1 MQSLILLGNSY
12 VHIWVRKMKM
22 TSESTAVPVVTA
34 MREAMRTASATA
46 DRMNTVVLIL
56 EQI

>member
-1 MQSLILLGNSY
+1 
-12 VHIWVRKMKM
+12 MKM

-34 MREAMRTASATA
+34 MREVMRTASATA
-46 DRMNTVVLIL
+46 DRIDTVVLIL